1 MPTPPEQ
8 RSGVH
13 QMKSMLK
20 YIVQVLSAV
29 VICCSVLAYLCPY
42 VNPAKFSWLSFFG
55 TAFPWL
61 LLANL
66 VLFGVWLWRG
76 NRFALYH
83 LAILVL
89 GWQHIT
95 GFIGFDFGKDAVPEN
110 AVTVATHNL
119 GGIYQGR
126 QATDA
131 WREKRVAA
139 YAGFL
144 QENGFPDILC
154 TQETS
159 GKFYH
164 LLAEKMG
171 YPHMFN
177 LKKGTVIL
185 SRFPIVAGGDVPYEN
200 TSNSTLW
207 ADIKVGEKKVVRV
220 YNVHLQSN
228 RVTKT
233 TAKVIEKGDLEEE
246 ETWQDIG
253 FVLGRVG
260 SATSLRAEQ
269 AQKLREHIAACKLP
283 VIICGDFN
291 DTPNSY
297 VYSLLSEGFHDT
309 FRQKALGLGTT
320 FGGAMPLLRIDYI
333 LTEKSITTFSC
344 RSVREDDFSD
354 HYPVF
359 VALGI

>member
-1 MPTPPEQ
+1 
-8 RSGVH
+8 
-13 QMKSMLK
+13 MKSLFT
-20 YIVQVLSAV
+20 YLIRVISAL
-29 VICCSVLAYLCPY
+29 VICCTALAYVCPY
-42 VNPAKFSWLSFFG
+42 VNPAIFSWLSFFG
-55 TAFPWL
+55 TAFPWF

-66 VLFGVWLWRG
+66 AMLGIWTWRG

-83 LAILVL
+83 LGILAF

-95 GFIGFDFGKDAVPEN
+95 GFIGIDCTKDTVPEN
-110 AVTVATHNL
+110 AIRIMTHNL
-119 GGIYQGR
+119 GNIYMGKE
-126 QATDA
+126 ATDA
-131 WREKRVAA
+131 WREKRAST
-139 YAGFL
+139 YARFL
-144 QENGFPDILC
+144 QENGFPDIVC

-159 GKFYH
+159 GKFYR
-164 LLAEKMG
+164 LLADKME
-171 YPHMFN
+171 YPYTFN

-185 SRFPIVAGGDVPYEN
+185 SRFPIVAGGDVPFEN

-207 ADIKVGEKKVVRV
+207 ADIKVGEKKVIRV

-228 RVTKT
+228 RVTKV
-233 TAKVIEKGDLEEE
+233 TAKVIQKGDLEEG

-269 AQKLREHIAACKLP
+269 AQKLREHILACKLP

-291 DTPNSY
+291 DTPNSF
-297 VYSLLSEGFHDT
+297 VYSLLSDGFHDT

-320 FGGAMPLLRIDYI
+320 FSGALPLLRIDYI

-344 RSVREDDFSD
+344 RTARDGDFSD

>member
-1 MPTPPEQ
+1 
-8 RSGVH
+8 
-13 QMKSMLK
+13 MLR
-20 YIVQVLSAV
+20 YLLRGISAT
-29 VICCSVLAYLCPY
+29 VICCTVLAYLCPV
-42 VNPAKFSWLSFFG
+42 VNPARFSWLSFFG

-61 LLANL
+61 MWANVLLA
-66 VLFGVWLWRG
+66 GVWGWRQ
-76 NRFALYH
+76 NFFSLYH
-83 LAILVL
+83 LGILAF
-89 GWQHIT
+89 GWQYIT
-95 GFIGFDFGKDAVPEN
+95 GFVGFDFGKDVVPEN
-110 AVTVATHNL
+110 AITVATQNL

-126 QATDA
+126 EANDE
-131 WREKRVAA
+131 WREKRASA

-159 GKFYH
+159 GKFYR

-171 YPHMFN
+171 YQHTFN

-185 SRFPIVAGGDVPYEN
+185 SRFPIVAGGDVPFEN

-207 ADIKVGEKKVVRV
+207 ANIRVGEKKVVRV

-228 RVTKT
+228 RVTNT
-233 TAKVIEKGDLEEE
+233 TAKVIKKGELDEG

-253 FVLGRVG
+253 FVLSRVG
-260 SATSLRAEQ
+260 SATSLRAQQ
-269 AQKLREHIAACKLP
+269 AKKLQEHIAACKLP

-297 VYSLLSEGFHDT
+297 VYAKLSEGLNDT
-309 FRQKALGLGTT
+309 FREKGLGFGTT

-333 LTEKSITTFSC
+333 LTEKSISTFSC
-344 RSVREDDFSD
+344 RTVRDSDFSD

-359 VALGI
+359 AALGI

>member
-1 MPTPPEQ
+1 
-8 RSGVH
+8 
-13 QMKSMLK
+13 MKSLLT
-20 YIVQVLSAV
+20 YLFRVLSAV
-29 VICCSVLAYLCPY
+29 VICCTVLAYVCPS

-61 LLANL
+61 LLSNIIL
-66 VLFGVWLWRG
+66 GGIWTWNG
-76 NRFALYH
+76 NRFAFYH
-83 LAILVL
+83 LGILL
-89 GWQHIT
+89 FGWQYIT
-95 GFIGFDFGKDAVPEN
+95 GFIGFDMGKDAVPES
-110 AVTVATHNL
+110 ALTVATHNL
-119 GGIYQGR
+119 GGIYLGK
-126 QATDA
+126 AASDS
-131 WREKRVAA
+131 WREKRASA
-139 YAGFL
+139 YAAFL

-159 GKFYH
+159 GKFYR
-164 LLAEKMG
+164 LLAAKMG
-171 YPHMFN
+171 YPYTFN

-185 SRFPIVAGGDVPYEN
+185 SRFPIVAGGDVQFEN

-207 ADIKVGEKKVVRV
+207 ADIKVADKKVVRV

-233 TAKVIEKGDLEEE
+233 TTKVIEKGELDEG

-269 AQKLREHIAACKLP
+269 AQKLSEHIAACKLP

-297 VYSLLSEGFHDT
+297 VYSLLSQGFHDT
-309 FRQKALGLGTT
+309 FRQKGLGLGTT
-320 FGGAMPLLRIDYI
+320 FAGSLPLLRIDYI
-333 LTEKSITTFSC
+333 LTEKSILTFSC
-344 RSVREDDFSD
+344 RTIRDGDFSD

-359 VALGI
+359 SALGI

>member
-1 MPTPPEQ
+1 
-8 RSGVH
+8 
-13 QMKSMLK
+13 MKSMLK
-20 YIVQVLSAV
+20 YLVRALSAI
-29 VICCSVLAYLCPY
+29 VICCTVLAYLCPY
-42 VNPAKFSWLSFFG
+42 VNPANFSWLSFFG

-66 VLFGVWLWRG
+66 ILIGLWAWRA

-83 LAILVL
+83 LAILAF

-95 GFIGFDFGKDAVPEN
+95 GFIGFDFEKDKVPEN
-110 AVTVATHNL
+110 AITVATHNL
-119 GGIYQGR
+119 GAIYQGR
-126 QATDA
+126 TSTDT
-131 WREKRVAA
+131 WREKRASA
-139 YAGFL
+139 YASFL

-159 GKFYH
+159 GRFYR

-171 YPHMFN
+171 YEHTFN

-185 SRFPIVAGGDVPYEN
+185 SRFPILAGGDVQFEN

-207 ADIKVGEKKVVRV
+207 ADIRISEKKVVRV

-233 TAKVIEKGDLEEE
+233 TAKVIEKGELNEE
-246 ETWQDIG
+246 ETWENIG
-253 FVLGRVG
+253 FVLARVG

-297 VYSLLSEGFHDT
+297 VYSLLSNGLNDT

-320 FGGAMPLLRIDYI
+320 FGGALPLLRIDYI
-333 LTEKSITTFSC
+333 LTEKSITTFSS
-344 RSVREDDFSD
+344 RTARDSDFSD

-359 VALGI
+359 AALGI

>member
-1 MPTPPEQ
+1 MTSLF
-8 RSGVH
+8 R
-13 QMKSMLK
+13 
-20 YIVQVLSAV
+20 YIVRAVSTV
-29 VICCSVLAYLCPY
+29 VICCTALAYLCPH
-42 VNPAKFSWLSFFG
+42 VNPASFSWLSFFG

-66 VLFGVWLWRG
+66 LLFGIWAWRA

-83 LAILVL
+83 LGILVF
-89 GWQHIT
+89 GWTHIT
-95 GFIGFDFGKDAVPEN
+95 GFIGFDFGKDAVPES

-119 GGIYQGR
+119 GGIYLGKE
-126 QATDA
+126 ATDS
-131 WREKRVAA
+131 WREKRASA
-139 YAGFL
+139 YTRFL

-159 GKFYH
+159 GKFYR
-164 LLAEKMG
+164 LLAEKMN
-171 YPHMFN
+171 YPHTFN

-185 SRFPIVAGGDVPYEN
+185 SRFPIVAGGDVPFEN

-207 ADIKVGEKKVVRV
+207 ADIQVSEKKIVRV

-233 TAKVIEKGDLEEE
+233 TEKVLHKGDLDEE
-246 ETWQDIG
+246 ETWEDIG

-269 AQKLREHIAACKLP
+269 AQKLREHIAACKRP
-283 VIICGDFN
+283 VIVCGDFN

-297 VYSLLSEGFHDT
+297 VYSLLSKGLNDT
-309 FRQKALGLGTT
+309 FREKALGLGTT
-320 FGGAMPLLRIDYI
+320 FGGALPLLRIDYI
-333 LTEKSITTFSC
+333 LTERSITTFSC
-344 RSVREDDFSD
+344 RTARDSDFSD

-359 VALGI
+359 AALGI

>member
-1 MPTPPEQ
+1 
-8 RSGVH
+8 
-13 QMKSMLK
+13 MKSLLQYLLRMA
-20 YIVQVLSAV
+20 SAV
-29 VICCSVLAYLCPY
+29 VICCTVLAYVCPL

-61 LLANL
+61 LLTNL
-66 VLFGVWLWRG
+66 LLGLIWTWRG
-76 NRFALYH
+76 SRFALYH
-83 LAILVL
+83 IGILAF
-89 GWQHIT
+89 GWDHIT

-119 GGIYQGR
+119 GSIYQGKE
-126 QATDA
+126 ATDA
-131 WREKRVAA
+131 WREKRASA
-139 YAGFL
+139 YARFL
-144 QENGFPDILC
+144 QESGDPDILC

-159 GKFYH
+159 GKFYRI
-164 LLAEKMG
+164 LAEKMG
-171 YPHMFN
+171 YKHTFN

-185 SRFPIVAGGDVPYEN
+185 SRYPILGGGDVPFEN

-207 ADIKVGEKKVVRV
+207 ADVRVGEKKVVRV

-228 RVTKT
+228 RVTNT
-233 TAKVIEKGDLEEE
+233 TAKVIQKGDLEEG

-269 AQKLREHIAACKLP
+269 AQKLRAHIAACKLP
-283 VIICGDFN
+283 VIVCGDFN

-297 VYSLLSEGFHDT
+297 VYAQLSEGLHDT

-320 FGGAMPLLRIDYI
+320 FAGALPLLRIDYI

-344 RSVREDDFSD
+344 RTARDGEFSD
-354 HYPVF
+354 HYPVL
-359 VALGI
+359 VSLGI

>member
-1 MPTPPEQ
+1 
-8 RSGVH
+8 
-13 QMKSMLK
+13 MKSLFT
-20 YIVQVLSAV
+20 YFVRILSTA
-29 VICCSVLAYLCPY
+29 VICCTALSYVCPS
-42 VNPAKFSWLSFFG
+42 VNPAKFSWFSFFG

-66 VLFGVWLWRG
+66 ILIGIWTWRG
-76 NRFALYH
+76 SRFALYH
-83 LAILVL
+83 IGILAF

-95 GFIGFDFGKDAVPEN
+95 GFIGFDFGKDAVPES
-110 AVTVATHNL
+110 ALTVATHNL
-119 GGIYQGR
+119 GGIYLGKE
-126 QATDA
+126 ATDS
-131 WREKRVAA
+131 WREKRVSA
-139 YAGFL
+139 YARFL

-159 GKFYH
+159 GKFYR

-171 YPHMFN
+171 YPHTFN

-185 SRFPIVAGGDVPYEN
+185 SRFPIVAGGDVQFEN

-233 TAKVIEKGDLEEE
+233 TTKVLEKGDLDEG

-320 FGGAMPLLRIDYI
+320 FGGSLPLLRIDYI

-344 RSVREDDFSD
+344 RTTREGDFSD

-359 VALGI
+359 AALGI

>member
-1 MPTPPEQ
+1 
-8 RSGVH
+8 
-13 QMKSMLK
+13 MKSLLL
-20 YIVQVLSAV
+20 YFVRALSAV
-29 VICCSVLAYLCPY
+29 VICCTVLAYVCPS
-42 VNPAKFSWLSFFG
+42 VNPAKFSWLAFFG
-55 TAFPWL
+55 TAFPWF

-66 VLFGVWLWRG
+66 ALLGFWTWNGS
-76 NRFALYH
+76 RFALYH
-83 LAILVL
+83 LGILAF

-95 GFIGFDFGKDAVPEN
+95 GFIGFDLGKDTVPES
-110 AVTVATHNL
+110 AITIATHNL
-119 GGIYQGR
+119 GGIYLGR
-126 QATDA
+126 EATDA
-131 WREKRVAA
+131 WREKRAEA

-144 QENGFPDILC
+144 KENESPDILC

-159 GKFYH
+159 GKLYRI
-164 LLAEKMG
+164 LAEKME
-171 YPHMFN
+171 YPHTFN

-185 SRFPIVAGGDVPYEN
+185 SRFPIVAGGDVPFEN

-207 ADIKVGEKKVVRV
+207 ADIRVSPKKVVRV

-233 TAKVIEKGDLEEE
+233 TAKVLQKGDLDEG

-269 AQKLREHIAACKLP
+269 AQKLQEHIAACKLP

-297 VYSLLSEGFHDT
+297 VYSLLSKGFHDT
-309 FRQKALGLGTT
+309 FRQKAVGLGTT
-320 FGGAMPLLRIDYI
+320 FGGALPLLRIDYI
-333 LTEKSITTFSC
+333 LTEKSIITFSC
-344 RSVREDDFSD
+344 RTARDSDFSD

-359 VALGI
+359 AALGI